1 MLTASEFAEKHARN
15 LVNSQN
21 DIVAGINK
29 VTVSPT
35 KLAAAKQEKMIQ
47 NLTASVRDGSWAR
60 GLNKVSLD
68 DWKKKAIEVGVGR
81 IPAGIAAAKDKV
93 EKFASEFLPFVEKVA
108 ESVRAMPDMNLQD
121 SIARMTKQVTETAK
135 FTMK

>member
-135 FTMK
+135 FTME